1 MAFDPSGKG
10 QIVELGTLADL
21 RQEPQPG
28 ALNRNPYPS
37 VPAKIDAAVKR
48 AISGKK

>member
-10 QIVELGTLADL
+10 QTVELGTLADL

-28 ALNRNPYPS
+28 ALNRSPYPS
-37 VPAKIDAAVKR
+37 VSGKIDAAVR
-48 AISGKK
+48 RVVKKK